1 MNIPTIATPFQA
13 GFRDVA
19 SGEERLLVDT
29 YMHYG
34 VETFSEVGAVGPRL
48 GVTGSRVQASSDCVV
63 DTHWE
68 PEEHPC
74 VYQTVTFKEPRPY
87 LFFVPALL
95 CCLLPERWLVRYRT
109 KQIPSEEWRTQEVE
123 RSLSDVARPEP
134 RLVQRFDAAAL
145 TRTYMEPGAVATV
158 RVGQEE
164 PLRHTAACSLSYKE
178 AADCPDA
185 PRAAEA
191 QVSSALFSAV
201 VHALLEEG
209 EETADTTENASV
221 WCRVPTPWEAFLLW
235 TGIRKK
241 ARNDALIVTQ
251 QKKTVHTHTR
261 RTSVLRAL
269 SCEPSR
275 PTEVFFVRCGT
286 YEYFDEDEALAAAD
300 AALDTPYL
308 SPPVLPGD

>member
-1 MNIPTIATPFQA
+1 MNVPAIATPFQA
-13 GFRDVA
+13 GFRDVV
-19 SGEERLLVDT
+19 SGEERVLVDT
-29 YMHYG
+29 YMHYD
-34 VETFSEVGAVGPRL
+34 VELNPVRHQAFL
-48 GVTGSRVQASSDCVV
+48 HVQASSSCVI
-63 DTHWE
+63 DTRWE

-87 LFFVPALL
+87 LFFVPTLL

-109 KQIPSEEWRTQEVE
+109 KQTPSEEWRTQEVE

-134 RLVQRFDAAAL
+134 RMVQRFDAAAM
-145 TRTYMEPGAVATV
+145 TRAYMEPGTVAAV

-164 PLRHTAACSLSYKE
+164 PIRHTATCSLSHKE
-178 AADCPDA
+178 ATDCPDA

-191 QVSSALFSAV
+191 LLSMALFSAV

-209 EETADTTENASV
+209 EEHVDTTEDVSV
-221 WCRVPTPWEAFLLW
+221 WCRAPTPWEALLLW

-241 ARNDALIVTQ
+241 ARNDVLIVTRR
-251 QKKTVHTHTR
+251 KKTVHTHTR

-269 SCEPSR
+269 SREPRR

-300 AALDTPYL
+300 AAWDTPYL
-308 SPPVLPGD
+308 VPLVLPGD